1 MNQVIK
7 NLLKKYYFLAFIA
20 IFINLLSQEIFLIIF
35 SDYLYSSLLFG
46 TLTGFL
52 SKYILDKKYIFFSKS
67 SSYSLI
73 EFFSYF
79 STAILTTIIFWGF
92 ELTFYLIF
100 DDTFMKLFGGFI
112 GLVIGYNLKY
122 FLDDK
127 FTFKNKKT

>member
-1 MNQVIK
+1 MNQDTK
-7 NLLKKYYFLAFIA
+7 NLLKKYYLLAFIA

-35 SDYLYSSLLFG
+35 LDYLYSSLLFG

-67 SSYSLI
+67 SSYSLT
-73 EFFSYF
+73 EFLSYF

-92 ELTFYLIF
+92 ELSFYLIF
-100 DDTFMKLFGGFI
+100 NDTFMKLLGGFI
-112 GLVIGYNLKY
+112 GLVIDYNLKY
-122 FLDDK
+122 YLDDK